1 MAFYPQVFNIPAVV
15 SATSLTPG
23 LAVPGN
29 FLYMYL
35 IVPTMSAGYSTGS
48 TPIYVKGSIDGVTY
62 YRYSNPENNTSTVG
76 ANDFTIQS
84 SVSQRIVNIPN
95 FSYPYIQLE
104 VSGTATSPVSANI
117 FKLVCVSNQ

>member
-1 MAFYPQVFNIPAVV
+1 MAFLPQVFTIPPVV

-23 LAVPGN
+23 LAIPGN
-29 FLYMYL
+29 YLYMYL
-35 IVPTMSAGYSTGS
+35 VVPTMAAGYSSAS
-48 TPIYVKGSIDGVTY
+48 TPIYVRGSLDGITY

-76 ANDFTIQS
+76 ANDFTVQS

-104 VSGTATSPVSANI
+104 VSGTATSPAAANV
-117 FKLVCVSNQ
+117 FKLVCISNQ